1 MKKSE
6 FAEFAEGKLIYLD
19 GATGSNLQ
27 KRGMPGGVCPD
38 LWISENPEILIGLQ
52 EEFLEAGT
60 DIVYAPTFTANRVK
74 LKEYGLEDRLEE
86 LNHSLVGLSKEA
98 IKRYQKKHGENR
110 RILVAGDVTM
120 TGVQLQPNG
129 PMQFEELIDI
139 YKEQIKA
146 LVSAGVDLIVVETMM
161 SLQETRAALIAAKE
175 TADIAVIATMTFESD
190 GKSLF
195 GTDPLTAL
203 VTLQSLGVSAFG
215 ANCSTGPKDMVPMIR
230 KISEYAE
237 VPVICKPNAGL
248 PELDKEGH
256 TVYNLNAEDF
266 SESMKEIVQ
275 SGATILGG
283 CCGTTPEHIR
293 ALHEKTSGMPYPVIE
308 KRDSYRLSSE
318 RGVHEFKTD
327 DRFFIVGER
336 INPTGKKALQAELRE
351 GKFDI
356 VREFAEAQEEKGAK
370 VLDVNVGMSGV
381 DEKEL
386 MKKAIEAV
394 TETVKLPLSID
405 TSHTDIMEAGLRL
418 YPGRALMNSISLE
431 SAKCDKLLDLAV
443 KYGAMFVLL
452 PVSDEGL
459 PKSLEEKK
467 NIIRTI
473 MDKALKKGLKK
484 KDIVVDGLVGTVGA
498 DSHAALDTIETIR
511 FCHDELGL
519 ATTCGLS
526 NISFGLPERIYV
538 NTAFLTLAINAG
550 LTMAIANPNQDLLV
564 NAALASDLLLD
575 KKDADLPYIDH
586 MNDYKEDHAGE
597 ITLKEEDISS
607 LLDAAGVLAKAAGK
621 DFFKGRKIQK
631 SPLKNSVSS
640 AKKDTSNSD
649 EVFQAVIKGKR
660 DAIGEMVI
668 KEIKNGRK
676 ADDIL
681 NVSLLP
687 AINEVG
693 VLFDKKKY
701 FLPQLIAS
709 GEAMKNAV
717 DILEPYLA
725 EGRDENA
732 EMPVVVI
739 ATVKGDIHDI
749 GKNLVV
755 LMMKNYG
762 FEVHDLGKDV
772 DKEDIISAAK
782 EYKADI
788 IALSALMTTTMR
800 EMKNVVEYARS
811 EGLECPVMIGGAVI
825 TNDYAEEIHAVYSS
839 DAADAVRVAKK
850 LIEEKAS

>member
-6 FAEFAEGKLIYLD
+6 FAEFAGKGLRYLD

-38 LWISENPEILIGLQ
+38 LWISENPEIMIKLQ
-52 EEFLEAGT
+52 EEFLEAGS
-60 DIVYAPTFTANRVK
+60 DIIYSPTFTANRIK
-74 LKEYGLEDRLEE
+74 LAEFGLQDRVEE
-86 LNHSLVGLSKEA
+86 LNHTLVGISKEA
-98 IKRYQKKHGENR
+98 VRRYREKSGDDRE
-110 RILVAGDVTM
+110 ILIAGDITM
-120 TGVQLQPNG
+120 TGVQLAPNG
-129 PMQFEELIDI
+129 PMQFEELVNI

-146 LVSAGVDLIVVETMM
+146 LVSGGADLIVVETMM

-175 TADIAVIATMTFESD
+175 TTDTAVIATMTFESD
-190 GKSLF
+190 GKSLY

-203 VTLQSLGVSAFG
+203 ITLQSLGAAAFG
-215 ANCSTGPKDMVPMIR
+215 ANCSTGPVDMIPMI
-230 KISEYAE
+230 KKMAEYAE
-237 VPVICKPNAGL
+237 IPVICKPNAGL
-248 PELDKEGH
+248 PELDSEGN
-256 TVYNLNAEDF
+256 TVYNVDAETFAED
-266 SESMKEIVQ
+266 MKKIVEA
-275 SGATILGG
+275 GASILGG
-283 CCGTTPEHIR
+283 CCGTTPEHIK
-293 ALHEKTSGMPYPVIE
+293 ALHEKTSSMPVGVRE
-308 KRDSYRLSSE
+308 KKKSYLLSSE
-318 RGVHEFKTD
+318 RSFHEFSLG

-351 GKFDI
+351 GRFDM

-386 MKKAIEAV
+386 MKKAVEV
-394 TETVKLPLSID
+394 VSETVKLPLSID
-405 TSHTDIMEAGLRL
+405 TSHVDIMEAALRL

-431 SAKCDKLLDLAV
+431 SAKCDKLLDLAK

-459 PKSLEEKK
+459 PKNLDEKK
-467 NIIRTI
+467 KIIREI
-473 MDKALKKGLKK
+473 MDKALAKGLSK

-498 DSHAALDTIETIR
+498 DSHAAVDTLDTIR
-511 FCHDELGL
+511 YCHDELGL

-526 NISFGLPERIYV
+526 NISFGLPERIFV
-538 NTAFLTLAINAG
+538 NSAFMTLAINAG

-564 NAALASDLLLD
+564 HAALASDLLLD
-575 KKDADLPYIDH
+575 KKDADLPYIDR
-586 MNDYKEDHAGE
+586 MNEYKEAHAGE
-597 ITLKEEDISS
+597 ITVKEDDISS
-607 LLDAAGVLAKAAGK
+607 LLDAAGTIAKAAGK
-621 DFFKGRKIQK
+621 DFFKGRKIQNK
-631 SPLKNSVSS
+631 
-640 AKKDTSNSD
+640 KKDTAVSSGKKASGSAD
-649 EVFQAVIKGKR
+649 AVFQAVVKGKR
-660 DAIGEMVI
+660 DAIADIVS
-668 KEIKNGRK
+668 KELKSGRK

-681 NVSLLP
+681 NISLLP

-693 VLFDKKKY
+693 VLFDRKKY

-709 GEAMKNAV
+709 GETMKNAV
-717 DILEPYLA
+717 DLLEPYLA
-725 EGRDENA
+725 EGRDENQ

-762 FEVHDLGKDV
+762 FEVHDLGKDIP
-772 DKEDIISAAK
+772 KEDIIEAAK
-782 EYKADI
+782 KYNADI

-800 EMKNVVEYARS
+800 EMKNVIEYARS
-811 EGLECPVMIGGAVI
+811 EGLDCPVMIGGAVI
-825 TNDYAEEIHAVYSS
+825 TSDYAEEINAVYSS

-850 LIEEKAS
+850 LIEATL

>member
-6 FAEFAEGKLIYLD
+6 FAKLASGGLLYLD

-38 LWISENPEILIGLQ
+38 LWISENPEVLIGLQ

-60 DIVYAPTFTANRVK
+60 NILYSPTFTANRIK
-74 LKEYGLEDRLEE
+74 LAEYGLEGRLEE
-86 LNHSLVGLSKEA
+86 LNNTLVGLSKEA
-98 IKRYQKKHGENR
+98 IRRYREKHGDDR
-110 RILVAGDVTM
+110 TILVAGDITM
-120 TGVQLQPNG
+120 TGVQLAPNG
-129 PMQFEELIDI
+129 PMQFEELVDI
-139 YKEQIKA
+139 YKEQIRA
-146 LVSAGVDLIVVETMM
+146 LIAAGVDLIVVETMM
-161 SLQETRAALIAAKE
+161 SLQETRAAVIAAKE

-203 VTLQSLGVSAFG
+203 ITLQSLGVSAFG
-215 ANCSTGPKDMVPMIR
+215 ANCSTGPVDMIPMIR
-230 KISEYAE
+230 KMSEYAE
-237 VPVICKPNAGL
+237 IPIICKPNAGL
-248 PELDKEGH
+248 PELDADGN
-256 TVYNLNAEDF
+256 TVYDVGPDEF
-266 SESMKEIVQ
+266 SEDMKKIVDA
-275 SGATILGG
+275 GAGILGG
-283 CCGTTPEHIR
+283 CCGTRPDHIK
-293 ALHEKTSGMPYPVIE
+293 ALHEKTATMSLKEIAKKDKY
-308 KRDSYRLSSE
+308 LLTSE
-318 RGVHEFKTD
+318 RAVHEFGIN

-356 VREFAEAQEEKGAK
+356 VREFAEAQEAKGAK

-386 MKKAIEAV
+386 MKKAVEV
-394 TETVKLPLSID
+394 VSETVKLPLSID
-405 TSHTDIMEAGLRL
+405 TSHVDIMEAALRL

-431 SAKCDKLLDLAV
+431 SAKCDKLLDLAA

-459 PKSLEEKK
+459 PKNLDEKK
-467 NIIRTI
+467 RIIREI
-473 MDKALKKGLKK
+473 MDKALAKGLKK

-498 DSHAALDTIETIR
+498 DSHAAMDTIETIR
-511 FCHDELGL
+511 YCHDELGL

-538 NTAFLTLAINAG
+538 NTSFLTLAINAG

-564 NAALASDLLLD
+564 NAALATDLLLD

-586 MNDYKEDHAGE
+586 MNEFKEAHDGE
-597 ITLKEEDISS
+597 ITVKEDDITS
-607 LLDAAGVLAKAAGK
+607 LLDAAGAIAKAAGK
-621 DFFKGRKIQK
+621 DFFKGRKIQGNKK
-631 SPLKNSVSS
+631 SNSVSS
-640 AKKDTSNSD
+640 DNSKQD
-649 EVFQAVIKGKR
+649 KTDAVFQAVVKGKR
-660 DAIGEMVI
+660 EAIIDLVK
-668 KEIKNGRK
+668 KEITSGRK

-693 VLFDKKKY
+693 ILFDKKKY

-717 DILEPYLA
+717 DFLEPYLA

-772 DKEDIISAAK
+772 PKEDIIEAAK
-782 EYKADI
+782 KYKADI

-800 EMKNVVEYARS
+800 EMKNVIEYARS

-825 TNDYAEEIHAVYSS
+825 TNDYAEEINAVYSS
-839 DAADAVRVAKK
+839 DAADAVRVAKNLLK
-850 LIEEKAS
+850 VS